1 MAEAKSRREGTA
13 HRGRNKTKAGY
24 TSINGEDESRV
35 AAVAPPEDGYTEEQ
49 AAPAAAEDQAP
60 SDGGAF
66 DEEINN
72 RYEEIKRGSTHI
84 SELQQMTMPMLL
96 KVAKEEGLSD
106 YTGLKKQD
114 LIFKILK
121 ERVKQNGLMFG
132 EGTLEVL
139 PDGFGFL
146 RSPDYNY
153 LPCPDDIYI
162 SPSQIRRF
170 GLKTGAVVAG
180 QIRPPKEN
188 ERYFALLRVE
198 AINYAD
204 PELLTQKVVFDDLTP
219 LHPDERLILE
229 TELAE
234 INMRVMDL
242 VTPIGKGQRGLIVA
256 PPRTGK
262 TILLQKIANSVLRN
276 HPECYVIVLLIDE
289 RPEEV
294 TEMERTVKGPKAE
307 VISST
312 FDEPASRHVQV
323 SEMVI
328 EKAKRLVEFGTDV
341 VILLDS
347 ITRLARAYNTEIP
360 HSGKI
365 LSGGVDAN
373 ALHKPKR
380 FFGAARNIEEGGSL
394 TILATALIDTG
405 SRMDEV
411 IFEEFKGT
419 GNMELHLDRRLVD
432 KRVWPAIDVNRS
444 GTRKEELL
452 LNADE
457 LRRVYILRKVLSD
470 MNPVEAM
477 ELLINRMARTK
488 SNAEFLMSMNLS

>member
-1 MAEAKSRREGTA
+1 MPDI
-13 HRGRNKTKAGY
+13 RGRKDANPTRPRPRPANPDVPTEFGQN
-24 TSINGEDESRV
+24 ILDDERIPV
-35 AAVAPPEDGYTEEQ
+35 EQ
-49 AAPAAAEDQAP
+49 SPQEPNVDNREHIGFDQ
-60 SDGGAF
+60 
-66 DEEINN
+66 ETNN
-72 RYEEIKRGSTHI
+72 RYEEIKRGETHI
-84 SELQQMTMPMLL
+84 SELQQMTMAHLL
-96 KVAKEEGLSD
+96 KVAKEENLSD
-106 YTGLKKQD
+106 CSGLKKQD

-132 EGTLEVL
+132 EGTLETL

-170 GLKTGAVVAG
+170 GLRTGSVVSG

-198 AINYAD
+198 AINYND
-204 PELLTQKVVFDDLTP
+204 PDMLTQKVVFDDLTP
-219 LHPDERLILE
+219 LHPNQRLTLE
-229 TELAE
+229 TEPTE
-234 INMRVMDL
+234 INMRIVDL
-242 VTPIGKGQRGLIVA
+242 ITPIGKGQRGLIVA

-262 TILLQKIANSVLRN
+262 TVLLQKMANSILVN

-294 TEMERTVKGPKAE
+294 TDMERSVRSEHSE
-307 VISST
+307 VVSST
-312 FDEPASRHVQV
+312 FDEPSSRHVQV

-328 EKAKRLVEFGTDV
+328 EKAKRMVEFGVDV

-347 ITRLARAYNTEIP
+347 ITRLARAYNNECE

-394 TILATALIDTG
+394 TILATALVDTG

-432 KRVWPAIDVNRS
+432 KRVWPSIDVNAS

-452 LNADE
+452 AKPEE
-457 LRRVYILRKVLSD
+457 LRMTYILRKVLSD

-477 ELLINRMARTK
+477 ELLVSRMGRTK
-488 SNAEFLMSMNLS
+488 GNGEFLKTLNLA

>member
-1 MAEAKSRREGTA
+1 
-13 HRGRNKTKAGY
+13 
-24 TSINGEDESRV
+24 
-35 AAVAPPEDGYTEEQ
+35 
-49 AAPAAAEDQAP
+49 
-60 SDGGAF
+60 
-66 DEEINN
+66 
-72 RYEEIKRGSTHI
+72 
-84 SELQQMTMPMLL
+84 
-96 KVAKEEGLSD
+96 
-106 YTGLKKQD
+106 
-114 LIFKILK
+114 
-121 ERVKQNGLMFG
+121 
-132 EGTLEVL
+132 VL

-170 GLKTGAVVAG
+170 GLRTGAVVAG

-198 AINYAD
+198 AINYND
-204 PELLTQKVVFDDLTP
+204 PDLLTQKVVFDDLTP
-219 LHPDERLILE
+219 LHPDERLNLE
-229 TELAE
+229 TEPAE
-234 INMRVMDL
+234 INMRVMDM
-242 VTPIGKGQRGLIVA
+242 VTPIGKGQRGLLVA

-262 TILLQKIANSVLRN
+262 TILLQKIANSILKN

-294 TEMERTVKGPKAE
+294 TEMERTVKGVHTE
-307 VISST
+307 VVSST

-328 EKAKRLVEFGTDV
+328 EKAKRMVEYGTDV

-347 ITRLARAYNTEIP
+347 ITRLARAYNTEVP

-405 SRMDEV
+405 SKMDEV

-419 GNMELHLDRRLVD
+419 GNAELHLDRRLVD
-432 KRVWPAIDVNRS
+432 RRVYPAIDINAS
-444 GTRKEELL
+444 GTRREELL
-452 LNADE
+452 LDPKE
-457 LRRVYILRKVLSD
+457 LELVYRLRRVLSD
-470 MNPVEAM
+470 MNPVEAV
-477 ELLINRMARTK
+477 ELLKGRLEK
-488 SNAEFLMSMNLS
+488 VPSNAQFLMSMNLD

>member
-1 MAEAKSRREGTA
+1 MPEAKGRREAQPIKARPKEQSDGDVAVDTVNGT
-13 HRGRNKTKAGY
+13 
-24 TSINGEDESRV
+24 EPP
-35 AAVAPPEDGYTEEQ
+35 APV
-49 AAPAAAEDQAP
+49 AAPAYSAAPAYND
-60 SDGGAF
+60 DNFTGGF
-66 DEEINN
+66 DEETNN
-72 RYEEIKRGSTHI
+72 RYEEIKRGTTHI
-84 SELQQMTMPMLL
+84 SELQQMTMPQLL
-96 KVAKEEGLSD
+96 KTAKDEGITE

-153 LPCPDDIYI
+153 FPCPDDIYI

-170 GLKTGAVVAG
+170 GLRTGSVVSG

-198 AINYAD
+198 AINYSD
-204 PELLTQKVVFDDLTP
+204 PEMLTQKVVFDDLTP
-219 LHPDERLILE
+219 LHPNKRLFLE
-229 TELAE
+229 TDGPE

-242 VTPIGKGQRGLIVA
+242 IAPIGKGQRGLLVA

-262 TILLQKIANSVLRN
+262 TVLLQKMATSIQRN

-294 TEMERTVKGPKAE
+294 TDMERTVKGNHSE
-307 VISST
+307 VVSST

-328 EKAKRLVEFGTDV
+328 EKAKRMVEFGHDV

-394 TILATALIDTG
+394 TILATALVDTG

-432 KRVWPAIDVNRS
+432 KRVWPAVDVNAS

-452 LNADE
+452 LTPEE

-477 ELLINRMARTK
+477 ELLINRMSRSK
-488 SNAEFLMSMNLS
+488 SNAEFLNSMNLT